1 MPPHGQRGEAVSVE
15 QDAPARER
23 RLLQAHVL
31 RAEQRVVHGGVALDR
46 LREPLS
52 VLLATPL
59 QPDGPHVA
67 LEDGLGGGGV
77 QRYGGEPARGCGE
90 WA

>member
-1 MPPHGQRGEAVSVE
+1 MSVE
-15 QDAPARER
+15 QDASARER

-59 QPDGPHVA
+59 QPDGRWKTDSAEEVYNGMVVNQRVGVA
-67 LEDGLGGGGV
+67 SGRE
-77 QRYGGEPARGCGE
+77 A
-90 WA
+90 